1 MRAILATLLAGFFS
15 VIALGMLGA
24 GAFWVKYE
32 KPEPQPIAYPHDL
45 HAGKLNL
52 ECTHCH
58 VYVDK
63 SQYATV
69 PAMKICMDCHKDAQI
84 VSPEIDKL
92 KKFWENEEPIPW
104 QRIHSVPNHVY
115 FSHERHVKFFAAKGE
130 TYKDGQICAK
140 CHGNMKVVKEVKQT
154 RTLKMGFCVSCHRA
168 EGAPTDCWTCH
179 KS

>member
-92 KKFWENEEPIPW
+92 KNSGKTRSPFPGSAFTACRTTCISLTSATSSFLRPKG
-104 QRIHSVPNHVY
+104 RPTRTGKSVP
-115 FSHERHVKFFAAKGE
+115 SATA
-130 TYKDGQICAK
+130 I
-140 CHGNMKVVKEVKQT
+140 
-154 RTLKMGFCVSCHRA
+154 
-168 EGAPTDCWTCH
+168 
-179 KS
+179 